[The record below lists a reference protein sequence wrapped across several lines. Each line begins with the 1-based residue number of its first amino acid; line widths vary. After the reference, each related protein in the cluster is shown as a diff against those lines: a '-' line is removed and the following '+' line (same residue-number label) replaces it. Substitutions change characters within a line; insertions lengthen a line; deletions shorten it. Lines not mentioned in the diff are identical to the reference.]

1 MTAFGQQQPPGAA
14 IAEFENNLAQPPKRP
29 ARWAMSNWPVR
40 WKVFAIVVVPLLL
53 AGAFG
58 GLRIYTGWT
67 ATDELQLASDRADL
81 VPTTEDYMASLEA
94 ALLAN
99 STGGDPQPAL
109 AAFDTSKQNL
119 QRHLADTDI
128 VPDVA
133 KGAQTLL
140 EGGQSLLDQ
149 VTANSIGL
157 RDRITT
163 YAPILLTAED
173 VVTGSVRV
181 DDEQIRAEA
190 LGLSRAMGARGQ
202 MMMQQLLVNLGGEIP
217 EPELRTSMVTL
228 AGTEPSTLF
237 GISQVLGIGS
247 PDAEKLQSE
256 FVTRMGII
264 SDPAIPLVNN
274 AELSQSLQATNE
286 IALQVIDSTKSGITT
301 GIADRVSTQRQ
312 EAIRDSVVVGVAI
325 LVALLVVLLVAR
337 TLVRP
342 LRRLR
347 DGALKVAH
355 DDLAREL
362 DRVRSG
368 GAVGPV
374 QPLPVHTTEE
384 IGQVAHAV
392 DELHEQAI
400 LLAGEQAN
408 LQIQV
413 DDMFETL
420 SRRSRSLVDQ
430 QLTLIDNLERNEED
444 PQRLEALFRLDH
456 LAARMRRNGANLLVL
471 AGSKVPREQADP
483 VPVAAIINAAAS
495 EVEDYS
501 RVVTAVVPD
510 SEVLGVV
517 AGDLVHLLAELL
529 DNALRYSPPISQVRV
544 SAVHTGNGGLVI
556 EVSDI
561 GLGMT
566 DSDLRVANT
575 RLQSGG
581 EVNPYTAR
589 HMGLFVVGRLA
600 SQHGLVVRL
609 RSTVAGDPNS
619 GTTAGVY
626 LPGELL
632 IEHGDGYREHAPG
645 EYGAVTP
652 ADAHAGIATALALDE
667 DHAGYDEQGRD
678 LGAEPEFAPAP
689 AADHGYG
696 YGGEPD
702 YRGEPEYGAEL
713 EPDSRNG
720 HGEIPVSLLPQRN
733 PGASGISGI
742 PSMPPPPPPVEPES
756 DWPDEEWPADSMPA
770 QTRPQQPSSYPPP
783 PAAPPP
789 GRPAPTNTSA
799 FFASRD
805 QAANRQPSPPPPPPN
820 GLPNR
825 PVPYSSGVSHPPT
838 NGVPRP
844 PAPEPEP
851 DAGVAEA
858 PAAATVP
865 DTGDQARSSDGSI
878 FDKMLSEWLIDDPH
892 ELAQSSDL
900 DWQTVW
906 DKGWEAAAAAA
917 EAPVDQHTEH
927 GLPMRT
933 PGVRLVPG
941 AAEQGERAANGRH
954 RNGGDAEGSDSEPHD
969 MPHRNPDAVRSTISS
984 HFGGVHAGR
993 THAREIRETDKG

>member
-1 MTAFGQQQPPGAA
+1 MTAFGLQQPPAAA
-14 IAEFENNLAQPPKRP
+14 IAEFEGNLAQPAKRP
-29 ARWAMSNWPVR
+29 ARWAISNWPVR
-40 WKVFAIVVVPLLL
+40 WKVVAIVLVPLLL

-58 GLRIYTGWT
+58 GLRVYSGWT
-67 ATDELQLASDRADL
+67 ATEQLQLSADRAEL
-81 VPTTEDYMASLEA
+81 IPATEEYMAALET

-109 AAFDTSKQNL
+109 AAFDASKQNL
-119 QRHLADTDI
+119 QRHLADTDA

-140 EGGQSLLDQ
+140 DGGQALLDQ

-173 VVTGSVRV
+173 VITGSVRV
-181 DDEQIRAEA
+181 DDEQVRAEA

-237 GISQVLGIGS
+237 GISQVLGISS
-247 PDAEKLQSE
+247 PDAEKLQTE
-256 FVTRMGII
+256 FVTRMGLI
-264 SDPAIPLVNN
+264 SDPAVPLVNN
-274 AELSQSLQATNE
+274 PELSQSLQATNQ
-286 IALQVIDSTKSGITT
+286 IARQVIDSTKSEVSAAM
-301 GIADRVSTQRQ
+301 ADRVSTQRQ
-312 EAIRDSVVVGVAI
+312 EAIRDSIIVGVAI
-325 LVALLVVLLVAR
+325 LAALILVTLVAR

-355 DDLAREL
+355 EDLSREL
-362 DRVRSG
+362 ERVRSG

-374 QPLPVHTTEE
+374 VPLPVQTTEE

-392 DELHEQAI
+392 DELHEQAL

-456 LAARMRRNGANLLVL
+456 LAARMRRNGSNLLVL

-495 EVEDYS
+495 EVEDYN
-501 RVVTAVVPD
+501 RVVTAVVPE
-510 SEVLGVV
+510 SEVAGMV
-517 AGDLVHLLAELL
+517 AGDLVHLLAEVL

-556 EVSDI
+556 EVSDV

-600 SQHGLVVRL
+600 AQHGLVVRL
-609 RSTVAGDPNS
+609 RSTVSGDPTS
-619 GTTAGVY
+619 GTTAGIF

-632 IEHGDGYREHAPG
+632 VEHPGGYQDPQPH
-645 EYGAVTP
+645 YGVVTP
-652 ADAHAGIATALALDE
+652 ADAHAGIATALAVDE
-667 DHAGYDEQGRD
+667 DHVHHGEFDDYGRGF
-678 LGAEPEFAPAP
+678 GAEPEFSGAPRYD
-689 AADHGYG
+689 ADPVYG
-696 YGGEPD
+696 A
-702 YRGEPEYGAEL
+702 EPEYPQDPGYV
-713 EPDSRNG
+713 NG
-720 HGEIPVSLLPQRN
+720 HADIPVSLLPQRN

-742 PSMPPPPPPVEPES
+742 PAVPPAEPPPIDEPDP

-770 QTRPQQPSSYPPP
+770 QTSQPPPPQYPPP
-783 PAAPPP
+783 PPQ
-789 GRPAPTNTSA
+789 RPTNTA
-799 FFASRD
+799 PFFASRE
-805 QAANRQPSPPPPPPN
+805 QAA
-820 GLPNR
+820 GR
-825 PVPYSSGVSHPPT
+825 PVPPPLPPRTPAPNGVPEYTNGASRPPT
-838 NGVPRP
+838 NGVHRP
-844 PAPEPEP
+844 PERAPEPEP
-851 DAGVAEA
+851 AAVAPEVTEQ
-858 PAAATVP
+858 PQQPT
-865 DTGDQARSSDGSI
+865 DGSI
-878 FDKMLSEWLIDDPH
+878 FEKMLSEWLIDDPN
-892 ELAQSSDL
+892 ELAQSTDL
-900 DWQTVW
+900 DWKTVW
-906 DKGWEAAAAAA
+906 DDGWEAAAAAA
-917 EAPVDQHTEH
+917 EAPVEQHTEA
-927 GLPMRT
+927 GLPMRR

-941 AAEQGERAANGRH
+941 AADAADADPANGRH
-954 RNGGDAEGSDSEPHD
+954 RDPESV
-969 MPHRNPDAVRSTISS
+969 RNTISN

-993 THAREIRETDKG
+993 SHARESRETDSE